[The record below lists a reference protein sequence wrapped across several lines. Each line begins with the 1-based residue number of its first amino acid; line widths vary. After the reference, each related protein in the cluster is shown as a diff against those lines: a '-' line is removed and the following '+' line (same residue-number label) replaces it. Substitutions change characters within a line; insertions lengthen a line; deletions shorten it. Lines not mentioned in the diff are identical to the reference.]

1 MWSFGV
7 GLFLVQ
13 IGGGSS
19 LELPA
24 AYGLSS
30 GLAIFLLGALVG
42 DWVDSTPR
50 LRGMTFFFF

>member
-13 IGGGSS
+13 IAAED
-19 LELPA
+19 LTLPA

-30 GLAIFLLGALVG
+30 GLSAFFLGPIVG
-42 DWVDSTPR
+42 NWVDRTER
-50 LRGMTFFFF
+50 LKGNQLQ